1 MFPRSSAS
9 PRSGAEM
16 RIAVLHG
23 EIAADAGPDEQ
34 DTFVEVISVVE
45 VLEDLGNSVITVPC
59 SLDLEGL
66 EGLLRRERPDLVFNL
81 VESLDGAGSL
91 IHLVPSLVEHMRIP
105 MTGASAAALFATSN
119 KLLSKRVME
128 LRGIPVPAAAD
139 ERALGRGDDPIA
151 GPVVIKSVWEHA
163 SVGLDD
169 SSVVVRESAERL
181 LDELEERRRSLG
193 GSWFAEVFVDGREF
207 NLSVIELDGRAKVL
221 PQAEIEFVG
230 YPEGKPRLVGY
241 SAKWEPE
248 SFEYTHTVRRFAF
261 PAEDRILLERLDDLA
276 LSCFEIFELS
286 GYARV
291 DFRVDPRGE
300 PWVLEVNA
308 NPCISPDSGMVAAA
322 RKAGIDYP
330 SLVERIVASATGR
343 RQGNR
348 KTARAPSPPKVFRG
362 RRGAGP
368 PGLVFRESPTEAD
381 REGIGR
387 IVGMTGHFSPEEE
400 ASAVELAQER
410 IDKGEAAG
418 YSFVL
423 ADLDGSL
430 VGYAC
435 YGKAFGSL
443 SSWDLYW
450 IAVDPAAQGSGV
462 GTAIIS
468 RVVDAIRAHG
478 GRRIYAETSG
488 RPLYRN
494 TRRFYEDRGFA
505 LAASLEGFY
514 GAGDDKLIYELR
526 LPAI

>member
-1 MFPRSSAS
+1 
-9 PRSGAEM
+9 M

-34 DTFVEVISVVE
+34 DTLVEVSSVVE
-45 VLEDLGNSVITVPC
+45 VLEDLGHAAIAVPC
-59 SLDLEGL
+59 NLDLSAL
-66 EGLLRRERPDLVFNL
+66 AASLRRERPDLVFNL

-139 ERALGRGDDPIA
+139 ERVLRTGEGLPP
-151 GPVVIKSVWEHA
+151 GPVLVKSVWEHA
-163 SVGLDD
+163 SVGIGD
-169 SSVVVRESAERL
+169 SSVFVPESAERL
-181 LDELEERRRSLG
+181 LAELERRRGTDG
-193 GSWFAEVFVDGREF
+193 GAWFAESFVDGREF
-207 NLSVIELDGRAKVL
+207 NLAVLESGGRPVVMPA
-221 PQAEIEFVG
+221 AEIEFVDF
-230 YPEGKPRLVGY
+230 PEGKPRMVGY
-241 SAKWEPE
+241 IAKWDPG
-248 SFEYTHTVRRFAF
+248 SFEYTHTIRRFDF
-261 PAEDRILLERLDDLA
+261 PEADRELLDRLADLA
-276 LSCFEIFELS
+276 LTCFEVFELS

-322 RKAGIDYP
+322 RRAGIEYP
-330 SLVERIVASATGR
+330 GLIERIAGAAAIR
-343 RQGNR
+343 RARG
-348 KTARAPSPPKVFRG
+348 KLKKGSSARAGFRG
-362 RRGAGP
+362 RPGSGI
-368 PGLVFRESPTEAD
+368 PGLEFRDSPTALD
-381 REGIGR
+381 RDGIGR
-387 IVGMTGHFSPEEE
+387 IVGMTGHFFPEEE
-400 ASAVELAQER
+400 AGAVELAQER

-430 VGYAC
+430 AGYAC

-468 RVVDAIRAHG
+468 RVVHAIRAQG

-505 LAASLEGFY
+505 LAARLEGFY
-514 GAGDDKLIYELR
+514 GAGDDKLIYELEVSP
-526 LPAI
+526 L